1 MCARQVKKL
10 LVKDEKPRRAP
21 GNLLGTDLKRLGCI
35 RGVLRVQLWKAWGVR
50 VENVWSLGVEGLAG
64 LRLLGLGFE
73 VHRGPSS

>member
-10 LVKDEKPRRAP
+10 LVKDEKPQESPREPP
-21 GNLLGTDLKRLGCI
+21 GHRFEAFRVYKGG
-35 RGVLRVQLWKAWGVR
+35 LRVQLWKAWGVR

-73 VHRGPSS
+73 AHRGPSS